1 MDFPESQILNREL
14 FSFYVHIITSGVEEI
29 LKSGKT
35 NIWNETNNFAK
46 ALSKGNVVFS
56 LKVNVKFLH
65 YESRK
70 PARYLIIFLSCKIQM
85 FSTN

>member
-35 NIWNETNNFAK
+35 NIWNELNNFA